1 MKGAP
6 SKGLRAW
13 AMALL
18 LSLVLWNLPFGG
30 VLLYP
35 FKLLASWLHE
45 LSHAVA
51 MVATGVGARGLALY
65 PDTSGMAYADRAAGP
80 LAQPIISAAGYMGTP
95 LLGAALLM
103 FTRNGPRARLALSGL
118 AVALALSA
126 WLLMDASFGW
136 HACWA
141 IAAGLAMIAT
151 LAPGHWQLAAV
162 QFLAAQACIQ
172 ALLDL
177 RVLFLPL
184 RVVNGKPAA
193 VSDAHA
199 MAEATFGT
207 TERWAVWTWAG
218 LWLGW
223 ALLVCYL
230 AVRSAAKRATATEAS
245 AP

>member
-6 SKGLRAW
+6 SKSLHAW

-18 LSLVLWNLPFGG
+18 LSLLLWNLPFGG
-30 VLLYP
+30 VVLYP

-51 MVATGVGARGLALY
+51 MAATGVGARGLALY
-65 PDTSGMAYADRAAGP
+65 PDTSGMAYAETVAGP
-80 LAQPIISAAGYMGTP
+80 LAQPVISAAGYMGTP
-95 LLGAALLM
+95 LLGAALLVL
-103 FTRNGPRARLALSGL
+103 THDGRRARVALGGMAL
-118 AVALALSA
+118 ALALSA
-126 WLLMDASFGW
+126 ALLMEPSFGR

-141 IAAGLAMIAT
+141 IALALAAT
-151 LAPGHWQLAAV
+151 ALLAPGGWPLAAV

-177 RVLFLPL
+177 RVLFRPL
-184 RVVNGKPAA
+184 RVVDGKASA
-193 VSDAHA
+193 ISDAHA
-199 MAEATFGT
+199 MAAATFGT

-230 AVRSAAKRATATEAS
+230 AVRTAARRAAVAR
-245 AP
+245 A

>member
-6 SKGLRAW
+6 SKSLRAW

-18 LSLVLWNLPFGG
+18 LSLLLWNLPFGG

-45 LSHAVA
+45 LSHAIA
-51 MVATGVGARGLALY
+51 MITTGVGARGLALY
-65 PDTSGMAYADRAAGP
+65 PDTSGMAYADGAAGP
-80 LAQPIISAAGYMGTP
+80 LAQPVISAAGYMGPP
-95 LLGAALLM
+95 LLGAALLV
-103 FTRNGPRARLALSGL
+103 FTRNGQRARVVLGGL

-126 WLLMDASFGW
+126 ALLMAPSFGR

-141 IAAGLAMIAT
+141 IAVALAVTAVV
-151 LAPGHWQLAAV
+151 APGPWQLAAV

-184 RVVNGKPAA
+184 RVVDGKAA
-193 VSDAHA
+193 AISDAHA
-199 MAEATFGT
+199 MAAATFGS
-207 TERWAVWTWAG
+207 TETWAVWTWAG

-230 AVRSAAKRATATEAS
+230 AVRSAAKRAAGPA
-245 AP
+245 